1 MATPDVLNPPS
12 MYRLRPLFDIKKGT
26 GSALSYLEQR
36 QEWVLGQIT
45 NLQDRV
51 KSLAQQFGIG
61 PDQVGILQQVNS
73 DVSYQDVVV
82 SCPTS
87 SPPYLLAALY
97 WYLSTTSLPCSCSIH
112 VHSSATSTV
121 TEDLKRFFDGLP
133 SSNKSKFKLTL
144 IWKSE
149 SVCPSATMVV
159 SPHNQTPVEG
169 LANIARYICRQ
180 YCPALYEDQGPMAA
194 SQMDNWLE
202 AIIGTLF
209 RGSSKEKAS
218 VIRKLNSH
226 VGSSSFLGGDRVSI
240 ADIISYSVL
249 ASLDGVKPTSNVKK
263 WLKRVENSF
272 PCLKI
277 IPFTSFKLE

>member
-1 MATPDVLNPPS
+1 
-12 MYRLRPLFDIKKGT
+12 
-26 GSALSYLEQR
+26 
-36 QEWVLGQIT
+36 
-45 NLQDRV
+45 
-51 KSLAQQFGIG
+51 
-61 PDQVGILQQVNS
+61 
-73 DVSYQDVVV
+73 
-82 SCPTS
+82 
-87 SPPYLLAALY
+87 
-97 WYLSTTSLPCSCSIH
+97 
-112 VHSSATSTV
+112 
-121 TEDLKRFFDGLP
+121 
-133 SSNKSKFKLTL
+133 
-144 IWKSE
+144 
-149 SVCPSATMVV
+149 MVV